1 MVGGVV
7 AVVDMAV
14 VDMVVI
20 EVVDMVIEVVD
31 MVIEDIV
38 AIEVVDMG
46 DVTVGVAGGTLETIP
61 LVPLRGGVML
71 PLGTGQTTP
80 PHKERTMTASK
91 LSLGNDN
98 KELIFNSDSKL

>member
-1 MVGGVV
+1 MAVI
-7 AVVDMAV
+7 VVDMAV
-14 VDMVVI
+14 VDMVV
-20 EVVDMVIEVVD
+20 
-31 MVIEDIV
+31 
-38 AIEVVDMG
+38 IEVVDMG

-61 LVPLRGGVML
+61 LVPLRGGVIL
-71 PLGTGQTTP
+71 PLGTGLITP

>member
-1 MVGGVV
+1 M

-31 MVIEDIV
+31 M
-38 AIEVVDMG
+38 G
-46 DVTVGVAGGTLETIP
+46 DVTVGVVGGTLETIP
-61 LVPLRGGVML
+61 LVPLRGDVIL
-71 PLGTGQTTP
+71 PLGTRQTTP
-80 PHKERTMTASK
+80 PHKERTMTALK

-98 KELIFNSDSKL
+98 KKLIFNSDSFN